1 MSHDF
6 RSPLTSIKGYAE
18 AIADGTIPPEMQQ
31 KYFNIILFEVE
42 RLTKLTGNLL
52 ELNQFEQDGLVLEL
66 ADFDINHAIKDSS
79 AAFEQRCTEKKI
91 SLNLIFSD
99 KELFVNADIN
109 KIQQVIQ
116 NLLDNAIEAS
126 EKLKIPGNI
135 SLTIRRINHFLLI
148 KVSNAC
154 EENKESFAHFPSTT
168 KKNREFH
175 GWGLPSVKDAVEKYN
190 GTLKCINEEK
200 QFIVK
205 IMLFFEKNTN

>member
-1 MSHDF
+1 MKEKGITCNVNVEFPQNTNIKPHDMC
-6 RSPLTSIKGYAE
+6 
-18 AIADGTIPPEMQQ
+18 TI
-31 KYFNIILFEVE
+31 
-42 RLTKLTGNLL
+42 
-52 ELNQFEQDGLVLEL
+52 L
-66 ADFDINHAIKDSS
+66 A
-79 AAFEQRCTEKKI
+79 
-91 SLNLIFSD
+91 
-99 KELFVNADIN
+99 
-109 KIQQVIQ
+109 